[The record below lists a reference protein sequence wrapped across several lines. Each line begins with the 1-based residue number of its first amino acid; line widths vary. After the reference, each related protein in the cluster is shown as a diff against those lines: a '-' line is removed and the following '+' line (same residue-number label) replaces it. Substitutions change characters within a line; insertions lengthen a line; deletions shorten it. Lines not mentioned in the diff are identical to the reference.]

1 MNKEDIIKK
10 INRHLGVF
18 YVDDYPCFCTE
29 IKRDDKLKICYVE
42 NNKKAEELRKNLR
55 EKGIFF
61 INVMASPGAGKTTL
75 LVELINRLK
84 DKFNIGVMEADIDGD
99 VDAERISKLTGVKA
113 IQVHTSGAC
122 HLTAQMVEDAIKE
135 FDIKDF
141 NLLILENVGNLV
153 CPAEF
158 DTGSHLNMMLLSVPE
173 GHDKPLKYPLMF
185 QVSQIAV
192 ITKIDTL
199 PVFKFDI
206 ELCKEH
212 IRRRNPDAEIYHVSA
227 LKHQGIEELI
237 KAIEKRMA

>member
-1 MNKEDIIKK
+1 MDIRTVTVKENILI
-10 INRHLGVF
+10 
-18 YVDDYPCFCTE
+18 
-29 IKRDDKLKICYVE
+29 E
-42 NNKKAEELRKNLR
+42 NSSKARELRKNLQ

-61 INVMASPGAGKTTL
+61 INLMASPGAGKTTL

-84 DKFNIGVMEADIDGD
+84 TKFKIGVMEADIDGD
-99 VDAERISKLTGVKA
+99 VDANRISKLTGVKA
-113 IQVHTSGAC
+113 IQIHTSGAC

-135 FDIKDF
+135 FDVEDL

-185 QVSQIAV
+185 QVSQVAV
-192 ITKIDTL
+192 ITKLDTL

-206 ELCKEH
+206 ELCKKYIH
-212 IRRRNPDAEIYHVSA
+212 RRNPNTEVFAVSA
-227 LKHQGIEELI
+227 LKHKGIDELVDALESKI
-237 KAIEKRMA
+237 KG